1 MDLTSLRTFRAVA
14 RHQHISRAA
23 AELRTAQP
31 AVSRTIARLE
41 ADLGVL
47 LFDRQ
52 GRSVRLNRYG
62 TAFLC
67 RVERALGE
75 LDDARRE
82 LADAAGLD
90 QGRVV
95 VAAETLLTLSSLL
108 SAFRAAHPGVELR
121 LHQSTAEVMRRQ
133 LAEREVDL
141 CVASQPLRGAGLRS
155 VVLMEEDVLLAVPV
169 GHPLAGRQRAGLED
183 VVDEPFVTTRPG
195 HWQRELLD
203 RLFATAGRAPVITC
217 EGDEPAA
224 TQFLIGAGL
233 GIGLIPALA
242 RNESPEAP
250 VHWLRLDVPDCRRTL
265 RLVRRADRY
274 VSAAERH
281 FEEAAVAHFAPRG
294 RGASLT
300 E

>member
-1 MDLTSLRTFRAVA
+1 MDLPSLRTFQVVA
-14 RHQHISRAA
+14 RHEHISRAA
-23 AELRTAQP
+23 AELRVAQP

-41 ADLGVL
+41 AGLGVL

-52 GRSVRLNRYG
+52 GRSIRLNRYG
-62 TAFLC
+62 AAFLR

-82 LADAAGLD
+82 VADAAGLD
-90 QGRVV
+90 QGRVA

-108 SAFRAAHPGVELR
+108 SAFRAAHPGVDIR
-121 LHQSTAEVMRRQ
+121 LYQSTAAVMRRQ
-133 LAEREVDL
+133 LAAREVDF

-155 VVLMEEDVLLAVPV
+155 VVLMEEDVLLAVPR
-169 GHPLAGRQRAGLED
+169 GHPLAGRGRVRLED
-183 VVDEPFVTTRPG
+183 VVDEPFVTPRAG

-203 RLFATAGRAPVITC
+203 RLFAAAGRTPVITC

-242 RNESPEAP
+242 RNEAPEAP
-250 VHWLRLDVPDCRRTL
+250 VHWLRLDVPGCRRTL
-265 RLVRRADRY
+265 SLVRRADTY
-274 VSAAERH
+274 VSTAERH
-281 FEEAAVAHFAPRG
+281 FEEAAVAHFGRRG
-294 RGASLT
+294 PMDH
-300 E
+300 

>member
-1 MDLTSLRTFRAVA
+1 MDLPSLRTFRVVA
-14 RHQHISRAA
+14 RHEHISRAA
-23 AELRTAQP
+23 AELRVAQP

-62 TAFLC
+62 AAFLR

-82 LADAAGLD
+82 LADAAGPD
-90 QGRVV
+90 QGRIV
-95 VAAETLLTLSSLL
+95 VAAETLLTLTSLL
-108 SAFRAAHPGVELR
+108 SAFRAAHPGVEIR
-121 LHQSTAEVMRRQ
+121 LHQSTAAMMRRQ
-133 LAEREVDL
+133 LAAREVDA
-141 CVASQPLRGAGLRS
+141 CVASQPLGGAGLRS

-169 GHPLAGRQRAGLED
+169 GHPLADRERAGLED

-203 RLFATAGRAPVITC
+203 RLFAAAGRTPVITC

-242 RNESPEAP
+242 RNETPEAP
-250 VHWLRLDVPDCRRTL
+250 VRWLRLDVPGCRRTL
-265 RLVRRADRY
+265 SLVRRADRY
-274 VSAAERH
+274 VSAAERY
-281 FEEAAVAHFAPRG
+281 FEEAAVAHFAPR
-294 RGASLT
+294 AP
-300 E
+300 EE

>member
-1 MDLTSLRTFRAVA
+1 MDLPSLRTFQVVA
-14 RHQHISRAA
+14 RHEHISRAA
-23 AELRTAQP
+23 AELRIAQP

-41 ADLGVL
+41 AGLGVL

-52 GRSVRLNRYG
+52 GRSIRLNRYG
-62 TAFLC
+62 AAFLR

-82 LADAAGLD
+82 VADAAGLD
-90 QGRVV
+90 QGRVA

-108 SAFRAAHPGVELR
+108 SAFRAAHPGVDIR
-121 LHQSTAEVMRRQ
+121 LHQSTAAVMRRQ
-133 LAEREVDL
+133 LAAREVDF

-155 VVLMEEDVLLAVPV
+155 VVLMEEDVLLAVPP
-169 GHPLAGRQRAGLED
+169 GHPLAGRERVRLED
-183 VVDEPFVTTRPG
+183 VVDEPFVTTRAG

-203 RLFATAGRAPVITC
+203 RLFAAAGRTPVITC

-242 RNESPEAP
+242 RNEAAEAP
-250 VHWLRLDVPDCRRTL
+250 VHWLRLDVPGCRRTL
-265 RLVRRADRY
+265 SLVRRADTY
-274 VSAAERH
+274 VSTAERH
-281 FEEAAVAHFAPRG
+281 FEEAAVAHFGRRG
-294 RGASLT
+294 RADH
-300 E
+300 